1 MESSMK
7 CNRIGA
13 NRILGASIILLIL
26 VGCSHSV
33 AIGEFFVLREG
44 ETARVKGTELTI
56 KAEEIIEG
64 LEGSHEIGDGSVTL
78 WVTVEGES
86 ETELY
91 LQAGNSNRVGGYK
104 IRFERVVFSDAEG
117 VGCELI
123 VSR

>member
-7 CNRIGA
+7 RNRIGA
-13 NRILGASIILLIL
+13 SWIFGMGIILLIL
-26 VGCSHSV
+26 VSCSRSV
-33 AIGEFFVLREG
+33 EIDELFVLPEG

-78 WVTVEGES
+78 RVTVEGES

-104 IRFERVVFSDAEG
+104 IRFEQVVSDAEG
-117 VGCELI
+117 VVGCELI
-123 VSR
+123 VSQ